1 MKKTKKQLILI
12 HKQGNILPTVPSN
25 PKNNLKSYKYRDPG
39 GKKLVI
45 LLEHRAESAHS
56 DTRRGSVLC
65 LPTAC
70 VFSVLSMEAIDAL
83 VTVAFQSEPRLS
95 HTQHQPKSQAL
106 TTHATVFNANVNI
119 SPKNIKL

>member
-1 MKKTKKQLILI
+1 M
-12 HKQGNILPTVPSN
+12 SN

-39 GKKLVI
+39 SGNLVI
-45 LLEHRAESAHS
+45 LLEHRAQSAYS

-95 HTQHQPKSQAL
+95 HAHHQPKRQAL
-106 TTHATVFNANVNI
+106 ATHATVFDANVDI
-119 SPKNIKL
+119 SQKKYTTPNFNDLPTSHGLL